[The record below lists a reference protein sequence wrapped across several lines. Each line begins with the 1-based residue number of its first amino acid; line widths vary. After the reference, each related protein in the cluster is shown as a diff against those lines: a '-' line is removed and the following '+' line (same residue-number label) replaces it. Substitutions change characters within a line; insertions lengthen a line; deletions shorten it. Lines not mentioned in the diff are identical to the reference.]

1 MFESHINL
9 YVRFC
14 AGLIVEQT
22 FYEDVEQTLDEF
34 FNVIARIGPFFTP
47 QI

>member
-14 AGLIVEQT
+14 AGLIVNQT
-22 FYEDVEQTLDEF
+22 FYE
-34 FNVIARIGPFFTP
+34 NGPNF
-47 QI
+47 